1 MNLAWLLVLAVYGAI
16 VARFPLSVVRAALRR
31 EHRAAEHGKRTTENG
46 QRPLLPWRIAALF
59 YLLVLGF
66 LWRPLVADVVNYPV
80 DVIRLLPPWSAYGAL
95 DKFGVSNFEIH
106 DLPMQTVPW
115 AQQVRES
122 WRALDVPLWNERA
135 GLGYPLLANAQS
147 AALSPFRLLALP
159 LPLGPSL
166 AAEAAMKLLVA
177 LTGMYL
183 FCRRRGYGELASV
196 AGAVAF
202 GFCSFVVVW
211 LHFAIAST
219 VCWLPLVLLA
229 VDCVAA
235 GAGTRKSEIGNRK
248 SPIALSAILGAAIA
262 FGGHPESLTLIA
274 LGAGAYAL
282 WLLVTLPDLQ
292 RGRFIGSLLLAMIGA
307 ALLAAPLLLPFYEA
321 ASRSYRFAELQ
332 GHAYLGMPYS
342 DLRSLAPM
350 LHPRYFGRGL
360 GMPAETLGGFAGV
373 LGIAAWAGVL
383 VDVIRRRA
391 WRSVELFFVIAMAV
405 TFMFLNGSAPGEP
418 PYPGIAGAIM
428 NPRLRLLFCFFGA
441 MQIAALLHYRSRLGI
456 TIGVLFAAAVGAFVV
471 LQVPPMDVRVLV
483 PSGVVLLVALIGGQT
498 RVSVLHM
505 LVVAAMLFELWF
517 AMRDWNPVV
526 PAAQA
531 YPRTLMTDALQKLA
545 HDAPGPYRVVGLGPV
560 LFPNA
565 HVFFG
570 VDDLRQH
577 DPMASA
583 DAIAWLRAH
592 SSYET
597 KEYFAKWNE
606 PDSPV
611 LDRLNVRWILTE
623 PARELPK
630 HRLVYDGPDGRIYE
644 NPNAKSRFF
653 SDDANVR
660 IIAKRGTRYRLQIDA
675 AKPARIVS
683 SIPFYPGWRAKGF
696 DVVKVDGAF
705 VGFDVPA
712 GRREVVVDYRPWSF
726 WVGVLIGL
734 LAAVAIAAQ
743 VLWRHNR

>member
-1 MNLAWLLVLAVYGAI
+1 MNLAWLLVLVVYGI
-16 VARFPLSVVRAALRR
+16 VVARCSFSVVRAALRR
-31 EHRAAEHGKRTTENG
+31 DHRAAEHGQRTTDNE
-46 QRPLLPWRIAALF
+46 QRPLVPWRIAALF
-59 YLLVLGF
+59 YLLVLAF
-66 LWRPLVADVVNYPV
+66 LWRPLVANVVNYPV

-115 AQQVRES
+115 AHQVRES

-159 LPLGPSL
+159 LPLGPSI

-183 FCRRRGYGELASV
+183 FCRRRGYGELPSV

-219 VCWLPLVLLA
+219 VCWLPVVLLA
-229 VDCVAA
+229 VDSVA
-235 GAGTRKSEIGNRK
+235 GGGSRRKA
-248 SPIALSAILGAAIA
+248 IALSAILGALIA

-282 WLLVTLPDLQ
+282 WLIITVPDLQ
-292 RGRFIGSLLLAMIGA
+292 RGRFVASILLAMIGA

-321 ASRSYRFAELQ
+321 ATRSHRFAELQ

-373 LGIAAWAGVL
+373 LAIAAWAGVL

-391 WRSVELFFVIAMAV
+391 WRSVELFFVVAMAV
-405 TFMFLNGSAPGEP
+405 TFAFLNGSAPGEP
-418 PYPGIAGAIM
+418 PYAGIVGAIM

-441 MQIAALLHYRSRLGI
+441 MQIAALLHYRSRLGSGV
-456 TIGVLFAAAVGAFVV
+456 GVLFAAAVGAFVV

-498 RVSVLHM
+498 RVSVPHQKQTVFPVFLI
-505 LVVAAMLFELWF
+505 AAMLFELWF

-526 PAAQA
+526 PASEA
-531 YPRTLMTDALQKLA
+531 YPGTLMTGALQKLV
-545 HDAPGPYRVVGLGPV
+545 DEAPGPYRVVGLGPV

-565 HVFFG
+565 HVLFG

-583 DAIAWLRAH
+583 AAIAWLRAH

-606 PDSPV
+606 PDSPA

-623 PARELPK
+623 PARDLPK
-630 HRLVYDGPDGRIYE
+630 HRLLYDGPDGRIYE
-644 NPNAKSRFF
+644 NATAKPRFF

-660 IIAKRGTRYRLQIDA
+660 IIAKRGTRYRLRIDA
-675 AKPARIVS
+675 SKPARIVS

-712 GRREVVVDYRPWSF
+712 GSREVVVDYAPWSF
-726 WVGVLIGL
+726 RVGVLIGFL
-734 LAAVAIAAQ
+734 TAVAVAAQ
-743 VLWRHNR
+743 LRARQETV